1 MPRHKCIFLPARPA
15 VIQIKPS
22 TSGNLVSAR
31 RRNINLVPTENR
43 WTVRRTGVAP
53 ILVKIAS
60 AHYDL
65 VFFCRRRESAL
76 CLNDGDQDDRE
87 KVKHKP
93 LMLQKEAHIGDW
105 LTPAQRM
112 REKLV

>member
-1 MPRHKCIFLPARPA
+1 MQRS
-15 VIQIKPS
+15 PS
-22 TSGNLVSAR
+22 VVTVNAGGRQKFQL
-31 RRNINLVPTENR
+31 
-43 WTVRRTGVAP
+43 TVRHIAGVVESFYRRAGVVP
-53 ILVKIAS
+53 IFVKIAS